1 MGNSCGKKVETP
13 RYSDIYVKFA
23 FTPSVDT
30 PVLQDDTPAVV
41 GEPVADSEKTFE
53 FVYINNGASKNDDLN
68 KAMPKI
74 LSNDT
79 IYKDG
84 AAGTP
89 EIGGDFV
96 TTPSIS
102 SAAYFGG
109 AEEEVAAADVKMS
122 DLKAGVRIDWAAS
135 GLNGPRFDGDPN
147 VVEAAVDRFWIDAKE
162 VNLGNVIG
170 KGNFGNVHGA
180 MYQFSKVAVKTVDPG
195 VYMKEGGLFFELT
208 DHPNI
213 CRFYGVYHQDN
224 QYFMVMEFMKDGS
237 LLAYLHNNDVGADQ
251 LWTVCGQITAAVH
264 HCYKKGVIHADIAL
278 RNCLVDSRAQ
288 RVCLTDFGLARK
300 SSATEPLLTMAPR
313 WASPEL
319 ARSRIPTFAS
329 DVWAVGITFV
339 ELMTGGEKPYPV
351 LTSERVVK
359 LLMDEPLYHPPI
371 DDAWPVEMK
380 QMLVE
385 IFVAEE
391 DRPTIKAIATTCME
405 LRFANEDE

>member
-96 TTPSIS
+96 TTPSIL
-102 SAAYFGG
+102 SAAYLELGGG
-109 AEEEVAAADVKMS
+109 AEEEEVAAADVK
-122 DLKAGVRIDWAAS
+122 S
-135 GLNGPRFDGDPN
+135 GHNGLRFNGDPN
-147 VVEAAVDRFWIDAKE
+147 LVISADDLFWIDAKE
-162 VNLGNVIG
+162 VKLGKVIG